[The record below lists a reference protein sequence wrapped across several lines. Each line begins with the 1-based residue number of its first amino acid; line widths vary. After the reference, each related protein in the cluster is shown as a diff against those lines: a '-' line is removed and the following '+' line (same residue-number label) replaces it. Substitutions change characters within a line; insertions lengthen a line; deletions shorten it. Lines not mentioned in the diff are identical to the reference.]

1 MRLSIVVSP
10 KAARNAVLGW
20 KVDAT
25 GQRELAVS
33 VTAAPESG
41 KATKAACEAV
51 AAAVGLPKSKVSCAR
66 GATSRHKQLEL
77 DGDEAA
83 IMQTLESLPLL

>member
-20 KVDAT
+20 KLDAS

-51 AAAVGLPKSKVSCAR
+51 AAALGLPKSKVGCVR
-66 GATSRHKQLEL
+66 GAASRHKQLEIDAPEALIDPIL
-77 DGDEAA
+77 DGFD
-83 IMQTLESLPLL
+83 QY